1 MEAAGAGHVS
11 RLLNW
16 GALPVIGAYLL
27 CMQHPRYSGDG
38 DGGDDGY
45 DDGDGDDG
53 DGDHGDGEN
62 GNV

>member
-38 DGGDDGY
+38 GDDGY
-45 DDGDGDDG
+45 DDGDGDYG